1 MPPQQ
6 KEGFVLPG
14 TTLMLDSALDA
25 DFAKQ
30 LLEGFFTAGGLVLS
44 QVSSL
49 TGMEPHSVQNWVK
62 RGFCS
67 PPVCKKYGISQ
78 FCRLVILHLLKDS
91 LALPEITGL
100 LSYIN
105 GDLTDESDDLLSDD
119 RLYLCFLR
127 TLQVGGLTRSYNRE
141 KAEKA
146 AETVCAA
153 FREPF
158 PGGKLRLQRTLVTM
172 VCAYHASLLH
182 REAAAMVK
190 TASAERA

>member
-91 LALPEITGL
+91 LTRPKLPGFCPTSTAILRMKVT
-100 LSYIN
+100 
-105 GDLTDESDDLLSDD
+105 TLLSDD

-158 PGGKLRLQRTLVTM
+158 PGGKRAYSVRL
-172 VCAYHASLLH
+172 
-182 REAAAMVK
+182 
-190 TASAERA
+190 